1 MISEASF
8 EVATF
13 VASES
18 VKSLSGAKQKKR
30 GSDFS
35 VLASYYSKCLLGYK
49 FSPAWE
55 GWFRFETFIRL
66 CGYGV
71 ELLRKIWKVLERYE
85 VAA

>member
-35 VLASYYSKCLLGYK
+35 VLASVLFKVFFGMQSFTCIG
-49 FSPAWE
+49 
-55 GWFRFETFIRL
+55 RL
-66 CGYGV
+66 V
-71 ELLRKIWKVLERYE
+71 SL
-85 VAA
+85 